1 MEMELELELEMEM
14 SEPEIEVASVEDKP
28 EAPVEVEET
37 NDEQPTEEQ
46 SEPDSEATEE
56 PTVETEDST
65 EQEEVQQEEV
75 EETEKPVKEPSAKE
89 KAATKIVKKI
99 GDKERYDD
107 AAQMKTLIVMQILG
121 NTKTFF
127 DTQSTIVDTDV
138 NEYLNKTIED
148 NYGVL
153 FNMAQAQTIEEMI
166 NAQTLSIKDLNFS
179 GGKFFIILSLIGA
192 IIGGGW
198 SGYRFY
204 DDYLDMKQQVQDF
217 VAPDLSEFDKKI
229 DLAEAEMDKRLELIE
244 QELEMIKGEM
254 SMILEEVQL
263 VAGVSSEL
271 KNDLKADLRAMNND
285 IRHITEIVNDVEDRQ
300 KEDTREVLDELKLI
314 EEALDI
320 KIDKALNNPLSGM
333 SAKSK

>member
-1 MEMELELELEMEM
+1 MP
-14 SEPEIEVASVEDKP
+14 SIEYQGLK
-28 EAPVEVEET
+28 
-37 NDEQPTEEQ
+37 
-46 SEPDSEATEE
+46 
-56 PTVETEDST
+56 
-65 EQEEVQQEEV
+65 
-75 EETEKPVKEPSAKE
+75 
-89 KAATKIVKKI
+89 
-99 GDKERYDD
+99 
-107 AAQMKTLIVMQILG
+107 
-121 NTKTFF
+121 
-127 DTQSTIVDTDV
+127 
-138 NEYLNKTIED
+138 
-148 NYGVL
+148 
-153 FNMAQAQTIEEMI
+153 
-166 NAQTLSIKDLNFS
+166 FS

-271 KNDLKADLRAMNND
+271 KNDLKADLRAMNSD

-300 KEDTREVLDELKLI
+300 KEDTREVLDELKLM

>member
-1 MEMELELELEMEM
+1 MP
-14 SEPEIEVASVEDKP
+14 SIEYQGLK
-28 EAPVEVEET
+28 
-37 NDEQPTEEQ
+37 
-46 SEPDSEATEE
+46 
-56 PTVETEDST
+56 
-65 EQEEVQQEEV
+65 
-75 EETEKPVKEPSAKE
+75 
-89 KAATKIVKKI
+89 
-99 GDKERYDD
+99 
-107 AAQMKTLIVMQILG
+107 
-121 NTKTFF
+121 
-127 DTQSTIVDTDV
+127 
-138 NEYLNKTIED
+138 
-148 NYGVL
+148 
-153 FNMAQAQTIEEMI
+153 
-166 NAQTLSIKDLNFS
+166 FS

-271 KNDLKADLRAMNND
+271 KNDLKADLRSMNND

-300 KEDTREVLDELKLI
+300 KEDTREVLDELKLM

-320 KIDKALNNPLSGM
+320 KIDKSLNNPLSGM

>member
-1 MEMELELELEMEM
+1 MP
-14 SEPEIEVASVEDKP
+14 SIEYQGLK
-28 EAPVEVEET
+28 
-37 NDEQPTEEQ
+37 
-46 SEPDSEATEE
+46 
-56 PTVETEDST
+56 
-65 EQEEVQQEEV
+65 
-75 EETEKPVKEPSAKE
+75 
-89 KAATKIVKKI
+89 
-99 GDKERYDD
+99 
-107 AAQMKTLIVMQILG
+107 
-121 NTKTFF
+121 
-127 DTQSTIVDTDV
+127 
-138 NEYLNKTIED
+138 
-148 NYGVL
+148 
-153 FNMAQAQTIEEMI
+153 
-166 NAQTLSIKDLNFS
+166 FS

-204 DDYLDMKQQVQDF
+204 DDYLTMKQQVQDF

-229 DLAEAEMDKRLELIE
+229 DLAKAEMDKRLELIE
-244 QELEMIKGEM
+244 QELDMIKGEM

-300 KEDTREVLDELKLI
+300 KEDTREVLDELKLM

>member
-1 MEMELELELEMEM
+1 MP
-14 SEPEIEVASVEDKP
+14 SIEYQGLK
-28 EAPVEVEET
+28 
-37 NDEQPTEEQ
+37 
-46 SEPDSEATEE
+46 
-56 PTVETEDST
+56 
-65 EQEEVQQEEV
+65 
-75 EETEKPVKEPSAKE
+75 
-89 KAATKIVKKI
+89 
-99 GDKERYDD
+99 
-107 AAQMKTLIVMQILG
+107 
-121 NTKTFF
+121 
-127 DTQSTIVDTDV
+127 
-138 NEYLNKTIED
+138 
-148 NYGVL
+148 
-153 FNMAQAQTIEEMI
+153 
-166 NAQTLSIKDLNFS
+166 FS

-217 VAPDLSEFDKKI
+217 VAPDLSGFDKKI

-271 KNDLKADLRAMNND
+271 KNDLKADLRAMNGD